1 MALRGALIVYSF
13 FTIFVSIISPY
24 NCLQEDPLNNYLEEE
39 ASAYDSRAYPSHY
52 STISEDGEFKNLV
65 KLRSD
70 VLISMQAFSKVG
82 GKSTS
87 VRTVNVKDFGA
98 IAVGGD
104 DTEVHIFFLTGSIIE
119 PFIMTTK
126 HD

>member
-1 MALRGALIVYSF
+1 VYSF

>member
-1 MALRGALIVYSF
+1 LYSF
-13 FTIFVSIISPY
+13 FMIFLSIISSY

-39 ASAYDSRAYPSHY
+39 ASGYDSRAYPSHY

-70 VLISMQAFSKVG
+70 VLISLQAFSKVG

-98 IAVGGD
+98 KAVGGD

-119 PFIMTTK
+119 PFMTTK